1 MYLGGHRDT
10 GTGNGNR
17 KQGHTGMTG
26 RRMVWSATGVRQ
38 LKRRRLDGVFI
49 IIFIHL
55 YLDGILGVIYWGV
68 YIIDGNAYISRY
80 SRTKT

>member
-1 MYLGGHRDT
+1 MIPELET
-10 GTGNGNR
+10 GTGNRDTHRNDWASNGLVGN
-17 KQGHTGMTG
+17 
-26 RRMVWSATGVRQ
+26 GVRQ